1 MTLLAGLLLALC
13 AAACFDAAI
22 ALQAAEARKV
32 TQDEGLQASLLWR
45 LAKRPRWLAA
55 LALDGLGWPFQLAAL
70 SLVSLSVVQPALALG
85 LVLLLA
91 MGSRVLGERAGPPEI
106 AGVLLLAGGV
116 AILAI
121 GAPAHTNQHAATG
134 ALIAVSA
141 GLGVVALTPYVLGAH
156 GSALIASAGAAYT
169 LAAITSKLL
178 TDELAAGTAA
188 GAVAWALVTAV
199 AGLVGKLA
207 ETAALQRLAAAAVA
221 APIFA
226 AEAVVPVLAAPWL
239 ADEHWS
245 AAVPVGLVL
254 VLAGTMLLGRS
265 RAVLGLIREVA

>member
-32 TQDEGLQASLLWR
+32 SQDEELRASLLVR

-55 LALDGLGWPFQLAAL
+55 LGLDVLGWPFQLAAL
-70 SLVSLSVVQPALALG
+70 SLVPLSVVQPTLSLG

-91 MGSRVLGERAGPPEI
+91 MGNRILGERAGPPEI
-106 AGVLLLAGGV
+106 AGVLLLTGGV

-121 GAPAHTNQHAATG
+121 AAPPHTDHHASLR

-141 GLGVVALTPYVLGAH
+141 GLGIVALAPYVLGAH

-188 GAVAWALVTAV
+188 GAVAWALVTAA

-226 AEAVVPVLAAPWL
+226 AQAVVPVLAAPWL

-254 VLAGTMLLGRS
+254 VLGGTILLGRS
-265 RAVLGLIREVA
+265 RAVVGLIKETA